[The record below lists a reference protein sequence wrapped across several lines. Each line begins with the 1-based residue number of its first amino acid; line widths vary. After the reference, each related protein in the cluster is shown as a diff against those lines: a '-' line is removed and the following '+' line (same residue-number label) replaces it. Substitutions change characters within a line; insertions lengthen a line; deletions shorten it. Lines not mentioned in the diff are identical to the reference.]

1 MRRDPRPLLLAALLA
16 AACAEEY
23 APESYLDDL
32 RVLAL
37 LAEPLEVGP
46 GDGLDVAAV
55 THARPDDPLAE
66 ERWSFCPLTTGAG
79 GAFACVAP
87 VCETDLGPGPAVSLV
102 PSDLAAACLAALGG
116 LPDGAELPDAV
127 ESVVRYRAR
136 SASGQER
143 QAVQRVP
150 LWTSGPPPDP
160 NLPPVLLGV
169 EIDGV
174 PAVEGALAATVVP
187 GGGVPVRVRIDPASV
202 QTYVDGAGRTLSES
216 IVVFF
221 YATAGR
227 FDAER
232 ATGPEALV
240 RFEANELEPG
250 QVEAEVW
257 AVARDLRGGQ
267 VAAGPF
273 RIAIGP

>member
-1 MRRDPRPLLLAALLA
+1 MRSRARPLLLAALLA
-16 AACAEEY
+16 AACAEEF

-32 RVLAL
+32 RILAL
-37 LAEPLEVGP
+37 VADPLEVGP
-46 GDGLDVAAV
+46 GDPLDVAAA
-55 THARPDDPLAE
+55 THARPDDPIAE
-66 ERWSFCPLTTGAG
+66 ERWSFCPLTVGASG
-79 GAFACVAP
+79 GFACLAP
-87 VCETDLGPGPAVSLV
+87 VCEADVGSGSAVSLV
-102 PSDLAAACLAALGG
+102 PFALAEACLAALGG
-116 LPDGAELPDAV
+116 LPEGAALPEVV

-143 QAVQRVP
+143 EAVQRVP
-150 LWTSGPPPDP
+150 LWLLGPPPDP

-169 EIDGV
+169 EIGGL
-174 PAVEGALAATVVP
+174 PAAPGALAATVVP
-187 GGGVPVRVRIDPASV
+187 GGGVPVLVRIDPASV
-202 QTYVDGAGRTLSES
+202 QTYLDGSGRTLSES

-232 ATGPEALV
+232 ATGPDALV
-240 RFEANELEPG
+240 RFEATDLEPG

-267 VAAGPF
+267 AVTGPF